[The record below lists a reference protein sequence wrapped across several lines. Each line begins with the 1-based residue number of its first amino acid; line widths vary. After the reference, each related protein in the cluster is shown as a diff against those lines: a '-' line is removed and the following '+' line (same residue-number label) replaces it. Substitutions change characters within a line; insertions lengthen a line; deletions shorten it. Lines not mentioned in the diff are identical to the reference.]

1 MLQPGVIEK
10 VPDLLEGRERELRR
24 GQAAK
29 LVLIGGQL
37 IDVGRAEA
45 LVDAQCGRQCGTVP
59 DEIVTFVPALG
70 QGGGPT
76 FRI

>member
-1 MLQPGVIEK
+1 M
-10 VPDLLEGRERELRR
+10 
-24 GQAAK
+24 
-29 LVLIGGQL
+29 LIGGQL